1 MKHLGA
7 KTIETERLILR
18 RFELSDAEDMFN
30 NWASSKIVTKFM
42 TWQPYESSK
51 DVEGYISTVIAG
63 YADNSNYNWC
73 IEWKEN
79 GQAIGSISVVRMRN
93 DIAEACV
100 GYCLSEKYWR
110 RGIMTEAFT
119 SVIKF
124 LFEEVGV
131 NRITASHNV
140 DNPNSGKVML
150 KCGLR
155 QEGVL
160 RKAELD
166 NTGIH
171 DSAVYGIIREDYC
184 LKAEK
189 QGEENVNS
197 K

>member
-1 MKHLGA
+1 MKHLGT

-30 NWASSKIVTKFM
+30 NWESSKIVTKFM

-51 DVEGYISTVIAG
+51 EVEGYISTVIAS
-63 YADNSNYNWC
+63 YRDNSNYNWG

-79 GQAIGSISVVRMRN
+79 GQVIGSISVIRMRD
-93 DIAEACV
+93 DIGEACV

-131 NRITASHNV
+131 NRIMSTHNV
-140 DNPNSGKVML
+140 NNPNSGKVML
-150 KCGLR
+150 KCGLK

-189 QGEENVNS
+189 L
-197 K
+197 